1 MILDKSALA
10 TSSYLKKAST
20 IGRHTFLMFWA
31 ASHWSDAGPETKERM
46 EYALRLHLRS
56 MRQRGYSS
64 SVTGPWLNCG
74 GSVYFGSPEG
84 KPLLLGRDP
93 FNPVFPCSL
102 YHFAGKHVVRGVH
115 RHYGILTNLFHIVGI
130 SAALFGDG
138 CPVLAMLRHCGHAF
152 FHPSILHENG
162 NARQP
167 QRLFLH

>member
-74 GSVYFGSPEG
+74 GSVYFGSPEA
-84 KPLLLGRDP
+84 KPLLLGRDALYSS
-93 FNPVFPCSL
+93 FSL
-102 YHFAGKHVVRGVH
+102 LAVSLR
-115 RHYGILTNLFHIVGI
+115 RQ
-130 SAALFGDG
+130 ARRPR
-138 CPVLAMLRHCGHAF
+138 CPQTLRHTDEPVPH
-152 FHPSILHENG
+152 
-162 NARQP
+162 RWD
-167 QRLFLH
+167 